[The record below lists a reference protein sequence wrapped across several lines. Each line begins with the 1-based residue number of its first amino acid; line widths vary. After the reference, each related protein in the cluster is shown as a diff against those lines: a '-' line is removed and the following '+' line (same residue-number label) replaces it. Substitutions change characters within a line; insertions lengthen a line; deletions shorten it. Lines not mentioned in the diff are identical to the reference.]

1 MNKFLTILKES
12 LDFLSIVNYTIK
24 IQLMK
29 GLGGLGIG
37 SQVFGMKYQ
46 GLGTGDWVVNNNRML
61 GIHYYQ
67 CPRGSNYLGYSL
79 SHVKIK
85 NMDNNRMQ
93 TSPRNPDHLSY
104 QRHKKQQFWQI
115 LAPVGLGFLIMAAV
129 IALMILTATK
139 GDPGAQISGWADTSL
154 IWLILPVLLVAILV
168 AVLLFALVYLLARAL
183 KILPVYTG
191 IAQQYA
197 GLAADK
203 IKYLSNRLVAP
214 IISIKSS
221 MAGVNKVV
229 GKLVGHNKG

>member
-1 MNKFLTILKES
+1 
-12 LDFLSIVNYTIK
+12 
-24 IQLMK
+24 
-29 GLGGLGIG
+29 
-37 SQVFGMKYQ
+37 
-46 GLGTGDWVVNNNRML
+46 
-61 GIHYYQ
+61 
-67 CPRGSNYLGYSL
+67 
-79 SHVKIK
+79 
-85 NMDNNRMQ
+85 
-93 TSPRNPDHLSY
+93 
-104 QRHKKQQFWQI
+104 
-115 LAPVGLGFLIMAAV
+115 MAAV

-229 GKLVGHNKG
+229 EKLVGHNKGVKHQKSIPNDLRRFCFPGSITQKNKNKEIIK